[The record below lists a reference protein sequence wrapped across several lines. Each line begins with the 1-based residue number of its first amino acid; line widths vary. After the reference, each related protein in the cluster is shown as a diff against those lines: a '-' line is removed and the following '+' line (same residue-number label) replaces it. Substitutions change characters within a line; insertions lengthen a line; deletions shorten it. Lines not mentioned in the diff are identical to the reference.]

1 MIDENKYKNK
11 HITVKVDSTGE
22 DKMSYYEL
30 ARWLSLVEAVEFIDK
45 KSKQLNK
52 RDTDHSWVKPIAI
65 QKYID
70 ERTQGM
76 LFELTKQGTL

>member
-1 MIDENKYKNK
+1 MIDVNKYKNK
-11 HITVKVDSTGE
+11 QITVKVDSEGE

-30 ARWLSLVEAVEFIDK
+30 ARWMSLVEAVEFIDK
-45 KSKQLNK
+45 KGKQLNK
-52 RDTDHSWVKPIAI
+52 SESDHSWVKPIAI

-70 ERTQGM
+70 ERTEGM

>member
-1 MIDENKYKNK
+1 MIDVDKYKNK
-11 HITVKVDSTGE
+11 QITIKVDSQGE

-30 ARWLSLVEAVEFIDK
+30 ARWMSLIEAVEFIDK

-52 RDTDHSWVKPIAI
+52 NESDTSWVKPIAI

-70 ERTQGM
+70 ERTNGM
-76 LFELTKQGTL
+76 LFELTKEGTL